1 MAIRDKYF
9 PGSTVSRY
17 LPPGEHSWSEAIYQS
32 GKPVLDAELNLSQE
46 VGKEIRRLIQRHETP
61 SGWLRGPVPPS
72 QTDYSFGT
80 PGGGF
85 PANSFYMVD
94 RTAIVAEMP
103 VKVAY
108 TESAAPANLIQL
120 SPATLDDGTPANVK
134 RTDFV
139 FLEVFR
145 ALVSHSPHASGSITV
160 LTFPTTGS
168 ITIGTGVGT
177 PLTPAGGPRGVGVG
191 ANNYDNTLASAAAIA
206 ADIRDAI
213 NDTSNAWAT
222 EVTAEIDISVAEQV
236 NIKATDAFAGAA
248 GNAIIFTES
257 TGGGE
262 FTLDP
267 LVGNLT
273 GGVDTPNK
281 PTQATIYRNGNI
293 LAPAGVNLPDRI
305 ADPTIGTES
314 TKRVQ
319 VQYNVRKTNQVE
331 AVNFQVT
338 NGFIGANWIAAT
350 TVPTTADSE
359 VRAQGTQVAP
369 VGRYR
374 FVPADGVTVLAYI
387 EVTGVG
393 AISIGDTI
401 EVNGVTLTAAN
412 PAVNPDEF
420 DPTGAPGAIATSIT
434 TAITASVA
442 SVAASASGSLI
453 AIVPAVS
460 GDNVTL
466 SSVLTTSTSVITAV
480 NSAVSYQTVD
490 NGLYISGDGTQKAS
504 TDLGTVDGYSYAI
517 PMCFVFRRNDAINT
531 GGFDPANNTNG
542 ALAHDHALFDNT
554 HLTGGATAIDPNVS
568 DRPDQRFHD
577 VIVRGDVL
585 DLRRQVSPGGVDLK
599 AELESQMTA
608 LLDGD
613 FATWA
618 IDTEDITELGN
629 SSGDVSS
636 VYLVCNEIGDQDNVN
651 GETIGTWDHIRR
663 RFADQSVVERRI
675 FPLLPSA
682 TSVAN
687 PGLFTAPALAGWER
701 GQVLNVNLGQL
712 DASGLGDWAPTPSPV
727 VVTNQW
733 PAGTK
738 ITNVLRVVHDDG
750 HYASAIDQTV
760 EVDLVSGIGTD
771 HVQITLAPNN
781 AQANGGVNAAP
792 DYDIVPNA
800 AGTSARRI
808 FIELEITYPAGVG
821 LSATPDEIIGGAGTV
836 TPYHGAA
843 LEYDTSKRP
852 TDWEDLQPPAFRSGY
867 REAMMEYVC
876 NDGLT
881 IPGSGTPISEQ
892 VVSGNGTD
900 LILSRR
906 FYGIKSGIPALMTA
920 TDIGGGL
927 GALPIDGAATT
938 WGNSE
943 RKVVLSGAGV
953 APGVQS
959 LCNVEYFAQDPIP
972 DFSSPGDRYQVSVYY
987 RSNAPQTVGVMGGF
1001 PATSPLPDS
1010 LNLKPL
1016 VMSRNLWT
1024 NTTSVGS
1031 LDLAFPYS
1039 NPSDQVAVNAD
1050 QQSGVNPPFPG
1061 EWALMSLAKIS
1072 VGDFDA
1078 ETGLLNLHQMVPVD
1092 PNSDLSFS
1100 SRAWD
1105 HEFRGHYRVSDVN
1118 SYRPTAMAQPLSGVA
1133 THKVFFPFL
1142 AQTSADNV
1150 YFRKGEVVLVVVSRY
1165 ALLDGDNVVRF
1176 TDSGTDTCAAVYRT
1190 RGLLLLA
1197 SER

>member
-17 LPPGEHSWSEAIYQS
+17 LPPGEHSWDEAVYQS

-46 VGKEIRRLIQRHETP
+46 VGKEIRRLIQHHETP
-61 SGWLRGPVPPS
+61 SGWLRGPIPFDAG
-72 QTDYSFGT
+72 QDFSFGS
-80 PGGGF
+80 PSSGV
-85 PANSFYMVD
+85 PADSFYMTD
-94 RTAIVAEMP
+94 RTAIVAQMP

-108 TESAAPANLIQL
+108 TESTDPANLIQL
-120 SPATLDDGTPANVK
+120 DPAPVNGGTPPDIK

-145 ALVSHSPHASGSITV
+145 ALVSPSPHSSGTILV
-160 LTFPTTGS
+160 LQSPTTG
-168 ITIGTGVGT
+168 TINFGTVVPALT
-177 PLTPAGGPRGVGVG
+177 VPLTPTGGAARTSGGDDY
-191 ANNYDNTLASAAAIA
+191 NNTLGSAAAIA
-206 ADIRDAI
+206 AEIRDAI
-213 NDTSNAWAT
+213 NDPANSFAAY
-222 EVTAEIDISVAEQV
+222 VTAQIDVTTPEQINV
-236 NIKATDAFAGAA
+236 RASDAFAGAA
-248 GNAIIFTES
+248 GDNILFTETS
-257 TGGGE
+257 GGVD
-262 FTLDP
+262 FTLNP

-281 PTQATIYRNGNI
+281 PTQATIYRNGNV
-293 LAPAGVNLPDRI
+293 LAPAGVNLPDEI

-319 VQYNVRKTNQVE
+319 IQYNVRKTGSTE

-350 TVPTTADSE
+350 TVPGTADSQ
-359 VRAQGTQVAP
+359 VQAQATQVAP
-369 VGRYR
+369 VARYR

-393 AISIGDTI
+393 AIAIGDTI

-412 PAVNPDEF
+412 PVVNPDEF
-420 DPTGAPGAIATSIT
+420 DPTGAPAAIATSIVA
-434 TAITASVA
+434 AITASVA
-442 SVAASASGSLI
+442 TVASSASGSLVTV
-453 AIVPAVS
+453 VPATL
-460 GDNVTL
+460 GNNVTL
-466 SSVLTTSTSVITAV
+466 ETTLTTSTSVITAV

-490 NGLYISGDGTQKAS
+490 NGLYIAGDGTQKSAD
-504 TDLGTVDGYSYAI
+504 DLGTVDGYSYAI
-517 PMCFVFRRNDAINT
+517 PMCFVFRRNDASLT

-542 ALAHDHALFDNT
+542 ALAHDHPLFANT
-554 HLTGGATAIDPNVS
+554 HGIGSIPANTS

-577 VIVRGDVL
+577 VIVRGDIL

-608 LLDGD
+608 LLDGTTH
-613 FATWA
+613 TWA
-618 IDTEDITELGN
+618 IDTESITELGN
-629 SSGDVSS
+629 GSGDVSS
-636 VYLVCNEIGDQDNVN
+636 VYLVCNEIGDQDYVN

-675 FPLLPSA
+675 FPLTSLSSA
-682 TSVAN
+682 GAN
-687 PGLFTAPALAGWER
+687 PGLYTAPTAPGWQA
-701 GQVLNVNLGQL
+701 GQVLNIDLANL
-712 DASGLGDWAPTPSPV
+712 DCSGTGDWSPTASPV
-727 VVTNQW
+727 NVTNQW
-733 PAGTK
+733 PAGTT

-750 HYASAIDQTV
+750 HYATPISQNV
-760 EVDLVSGIGTD
+760 EMDLVTGIGTE

-792 DYDIVPNA
+792 DYDLVAPA
-800 AGTSARRI
+800 AGASSVRRI
-808 FIELEITYPAGVG
+808 FVELEITYPAGVG
-821 LSATPDEIIGGAGTV
+821 LSATPDEIIGGAPTV
-836 TPYHGAA
+836 TSYHGAA

-852 TDWEDLQPPAFRSGY
+852 TDFEDLQPPAFRPGY
-867 REAMMEYVC
+867 REAMLEYVC
-876 NDGLT
+876 NDGAFN
-881 IPGSGTPISEQ
+881 SPISEQ
-892 VVSGNGTD
+892 VVTGTATE
-900 LILSRR
+900 LVMSRR
-906 FYGIKSGIPALMTA
+906 FYGIKGGVPGGMSV

-927 GALPIDGAATT
+927 GAVPIDDATTT

-943 RKVVLSGAGV
+943 RKIVLTGAGV
-953 APGVQS
+953 TPGAQS
-959 LCNVEYFAQDPIP
+959 LVNVEYFAQDPIP
-972 DFSSPGDRYQVSVYY
+972 DFSSPGDRYQIAVYY
-987 RSNAPQTVGVMGGF
+987 RSNAPQTVGVMAGF
-1001 PATSPLPDS
+1001 PATSPLPDNMG
-1010 LNLKPL
+1010 LQPL
-1016 VMSRNLWT
+1016 VMSRSLWT

-1039 NPSDQVAVNAD
+1039 NPSDQIAVNAD
-1050 QQSGVNPPFPG
+1050 QESGINPPFPG

-1092 PNSDLSFS
+1092 PNSDFSFS
-1100 SRAWD
+1100 SRDWD
-1105 HEFRGHYRVSDVN
+1105 SEFRGHYRIADVN
-1118 SYRPTAMAQPLSGVA
+1118 AYRPTAMAQPLSGVA

-1142 AQTSADNV
+1142 AQAKADNV